1 MGRQGNEMNQ
11 RDAPRTATPPAT
23 QTRAS
28 AGRGGRVTRSLF
40 PRKLQPIL
48 WLLPSLVL
56 ILGVVLY
63 PALQMVQTSFSR
75 ITMSGLN
82 RGFIGLANFGD
93 LFREPSL
100 GPVFLRTLEWVA
112 LTVLVTTVISLALAQ
127 LLNERFPGRRL
138 LRFSIIVPWAASIVV
153 TTLTWKWML
162 NYYYGAVNEL
172 LLRLGLVGAPID
184 WVGGVDTSFASTVF
198 VAVFLSVP
206 FTAYVLLAGL
216 QAIPGELYEAAR
228 VDGAGAWRTYVSI
241 VFPLLRPA
249 LVVATVLNV
258 IYVFNSFPVIW
269 LMTQGGPGTSTDIT
283 ATLMYKLAFQN
294 RRIGESAALSVLN
307 LVAIMIVTLGYV
319 WFVNRRSEA

>member
-1 MGRQGNEMNQ
+1 MGGQGNEMDQ
-11 RDAPRTATPPAT
+11 RDAPRAVAPPAT
-23 QTRAS
+23 RTRAS
-28 AGRGGRVTRSLF
+28 AGPGGRVTGRLF
-40 PRKLQPIL
+40 LRKLQPIL

-56 ILGVVLY
+56 IVGVVLY

-82 RGFIGLANFGD
+82 RGFIGLANFAD
-93 LFREPSL
+93 LFQEPSL
-100 GPVFLRTLEWVA
+100 GSVFLRTLEWVA
-112 LTVLVTTVISLALAQ
+112 LTVAITTLISLVLAQ
-127 LLNERFPGRRL
+127 LLNERFPGQRL
-138 LRFSIIVPWAASIVV
+138 LRFSIIVPWAASIVI

-172 LLRLGLVGAPID
+172 LLRLSLVSAPID

-283 ATLMYKLAFQN
+283 ATFMYKLAFQN
-294 RRIGESAALSVLN
+294 RRIGESAGLSVLN
-307 LVAIMIVTLGYV
+307 LIVIMIVTLGYV
-319 WFVNRRSEA
+319 WFVNRRSEE